1 MQLDELI
8 RKYLK
13 IRDAKAEREAA
24 HKEDMKRFTSALTKI
39 EQLLLKEFN
48 ETGQDSAKTK
58 SGTAYRSTRTSAKV
72 ADRDSFL
79 AFVRDTEGWD
89 FLESRVNKTAVEAF
103 MEENGE
109 LPPGVDVSRAVT
121 INIRRS

>member
-8 RKYLK
+8 AKYIK
-13 IRDAKAEREAA
+13 IRDAKAEQEAA
-24 HKEDMKRFTSALTKI
+24 HKEHLKRYTNALNKI

-48 ETGQDSAKTK
+48 ETGQESAKTA

-72 ADRDSFL
+72 ADRDTFL
-79 AFVRDTEGWD
+79 AFVRDNDGWD
-89 FLESRVNKTAVEAF
+89 FLESRVNKTAVEAYI
-103 MEENGE
+103 EEHDE